1 MSEKNTGKIVT
12 FELDLDNP
20 PSLTDEEREQLDR
33 LRTMKDKDIDL
44 SDIPA
49 QTDLKNWQRPGLFGG
64 PAGRLRMAAL
74 KEKVL
79 ILDESVVE
87 GFRAMGDVSPQ
98 KMNAVLLEYLSN
110 HRKSA

>member
-1 MSEKNTGKIVT
+1 MSEKDTGKIVT

-20 PSLTDEEREQLDR
+20 PPLTGEEREQLER
-33 LRTMKDKDIDL
+33 LRTMRDEDIDL
-44 SDIPA
+44 SDIPE
-49 QTDLKNWQRPGLFGG
+49 QTGLKNWTRPGLFGG

-79 ILDESVVE
+79 ILDESVVD

-98 KMNAVLLEYLSN
+98 KMNAVLLEYLAT